1 LSNRNNLERTGAHS
15 QATDAPPSSPLDFVT
30 PTEFVELPSRGNGY
44 PEGHALRGKEVIEI
58 RFMTAK
64 DEDILT
70 SQTLLKKGLAL
81 ERFIQN
87 ILVDKGIN
95 SKSILVGDRNAIIVA
110 ARASGYGHIYE
121 TQVSCPSCG
130 AKQEEEFDIS
140 NPEVTESKWDD
151 SVNITKTDSG
161 TFIAR
166 TPMTNFDIE
175 LKLLT
180 GEDEIKLAALT
191 TNKRKKK
198 LNESIMTD
206 QFKQMIVSISGY
218 DDRQVINKYVDVMPA
233 QDSRFL
239 RNAYKLISPN
249 VRIIKNFSCD
259 SCGHVQ
265 ELEVPFGADFFWPD
279 S

>member
-1 LSNRNNLERTGAHS
+1 MSNRNDLDRTGGHFPSAE
-15 QATDAPPSSPLDFVT
+15 APAASPLDFVT
-30 PTEFVELPSRGNGY
+30 PTEFVELPSGGSGY
-44 PEGHALRGKEVIEI
+44 PEGHALCDKDVIEI

-81 ERFIQN
+81 ERFLQN
-87 ILVDKGIN
+87 ILVDK
-95 SKSILVGDRNAIIVA
+95 SIKTEDLLVGDRNAIIIA
-110 ARASGYGHIYE
+110 ARASGYGEVYE

-130 AKQEEEFDIS
+130 TKQQESFDIS
-140 NPEVTESKWDD
+140 KPEISESNWDEA
-151 SVNITKTDSG
+151 VNIVKTDAG

-175 LKLLT
+175 LRLLT
-180 GEDEIKLAALT
+180 GRDEIKLTALT

-198 LNESIMTD
+198 LDESVMTD
-206 QFKQMIVSISGY
+206 QFRQMIVSISGY
-218 DDRQVINKYVDVMPA
+218 DDRSIINKYIDSMPA

-249 VRIIKNFSCD
+249 IRIKKDFSCD

-279 S
+279 R

>member
-1 LSNRNNLERTGAHS
+1 MSNRNDLDRTGGHFPSAE
-15 QATDAPPSSPLDFVT
+15 APAASPLDFVT
-30 PTEFVELPSRGNGY
+30 PTEFVELPSGGSGY
-44 PEGHALRGKEVIEI
+44 PEGHALCDKDVIEI

-81 ERFIQN
+81 ERFLQN
-87 ILVDKGIN
+87 ILVDK
-95 SKSILVGDRNAIIVA
+95 SIKTEDLLVGDRNAIIIA
-110 ARASGYGHIYE
+110 ARASGYGEVYE

-130 AKQEEEFDIS
+130 AKQQESFDIS
-140 NPEVTESKWDD
+140 KPEISESNWDE
-151 SVNITKTDSG
+151 SVNIIKTDAG

-175 LKLLT
+175 LRLLT
-180 GEDEIKLAALT
+180 GRDEIKLTALT

-198 LNESIMTD
+198 LDESVMTD
-206 QFKQMIVSISGY
+206 QFRQMIVSISGY
-218 DDRQVINKYVDVMPA
+218 DDRSIINKYIDSMPA

-249 VRIIKNFSCD
+249 IRIKKDFSCD